1 MKSRVRIIFGVAI
14 LAILLGSFAFGS
26 VVSATEIETE
36 QQAQFT
42 APILVA
48 NTSFLNVR
56 TGPNAG
62 YSVLVTV
69 VGGTELPV
77 LGVFADRV
85 WYQVSTIV
93 GVGWVNVQFTLP
105 RGDFS
110 NVPFVEAPEVVDTS
124 LTTSTML
131 DQTAQ
136 DDSTGAV
143 RFSGGREWGVSVRIT
158 HPFRTSSTMNSGS
171 PGDIVE
177 NPGIIYTILEAAN
190 SDGTIW
196 YRIDDP
202 TFGLGWVE
210 ADKVIFRPFA
220 CGDSITAV
228 VFTVPVRPTIGPD
241 GSGTLDGNVN
251 IDTGSEAYLVDAI
264 GQQYKVELRDGS
276 TGWVPAETVA
286 VRGDVFADYCVNGG
300 VGASSMGV
308 TTGTGQD
315 STNNGMT
322 TTQPRLL
329 GPRAVINTGF
339 LNLRSGPGAQY
350 SVVTTLPGGTELQL
364 IGVAPDGVW
373 YLAEGTFGRAWLNSE
388 FTLLRGDGRNLPV
401 IRDFVGSTLSTP
413 MANITNAVTLYAT
426 PNTGGNVVGA
436 ISGPLQV
443 NVVARTADFN
453 WLQINTAIGFGWVP
467 ASQVTLE
474 GDSNLIPIVN
484 G

>member
-1 MKSRVRIIFGVAI
+1 MKSRVRILFGVAI

-26 VVSATEIETE
+26 VVSATEIDTE

-110 NVPFVEAPEVVDTS
+110 NVPFAEAPEVLNTDLS
-124 LTTSTML
+124 TTSIL
-131 DQTAQ
+131 DQMAQ
-136 DDSTGAV
+136 DDATSMAS
-143 RFSGGREWGVSVRIT
+143 FSGGREWGVSVRIS
-158 HPFRTSSTMNSGS
+158 HPFRTGSTMNSGS
-171 PGDIVE
+171 PG
-177 NPGIIYTILEAAN
+177 TILENPDIIYAIIEAAN
-190 SDGTIW
+190 MDGSIW

-210 ADKVIFRPFA
+210 ADKVQFRPFA
-220 CGDSITAV
+220 CGDSISAV
-228 VFTVPVRPTIGPD
+228 VFNAPVRPTIGPD
-241 GSGTLDGNVN
+241 GSGTLDGNVSV
-251 IDTGSEAYLVDAI
+251 DGGSEAYLIDAI

-276 TGWVPAETVA
+276 TGWVPSSTTA
-286 VRGDVFADYCVNGG
+286 VRGNIFSSYCENGG
-300 VGASSMGV
+300 GVAVAGSTTDNMTNNNGV
-308 TTGTGQD
+308 T
-315 STNNGMT
+315 S
-322 TTQPRLL
+322 TQPRLV

-350 SVVTTLPGGTELQL
+350 SIVTTLAGGTEVQL

-388 FTLLRGDGRNLPV
+388 FTLLRGDGRNLPI
-401 IRDFVGSTLSTP
+401 IRDFVGSTISVP

-426 PNTGGNVVGA
+426 PNAGGNVIGA
-436 ISGPLQV
+436 VSGPIQV

-453 WLQINTAIGFGWVP
+453 WLQVSTAIGFGWVQ
-467 ASQVTLE
+467 ASQVTLA